1 MRQTMRISQEE
12 IQDSFNPINL
22 NYIFQEEDT
31 LSPWLEER
39 ERPLTEGAHNFY
51 LLPME
56 FDDDNEEAIGG
67 NDSDLSQTPSDGGGD
82 GGLSPPNNNN
92 NSCSGD
98 GGDNISQS

>member
-1 MRQTMRISQEE
+1 MKSFGTIQAQRAWSQM
-12 IQDSFNPINL
+12 NPK
-22 NYIFQEEDT
+22 EDT

-39 ERPLTEGAHNFY
+39 ERPLTEGAHNFD

-56 FDDDNEEAIGG
+56 FDGDNEEAIGG